1 MLKFDKLVGDDAQGV
16 TERVDVEF
24 DLCHPLS
31 SEVTLFIRSFAGSK
45 CTVLPTVHC
54 VNVFFFSTHT
64 MCVGSTF
71 LPTLYSIPFLLLAT
85 FRFTVALDETV
96 PAHIVK
102 VGFLALF
109 I

>member
-54 VNVFFFSTHT
+54 VNVFFFDTHNVRWKYFSANPVFHT
-64 MCVGSTF
+64 SPPSRDTPFHGGSGVRQYMHT
-71 LPTLYSIPFLLLAT
+71 S
-85 FRFTVALDETV
+85 
-96 PAHIVK
+96 
-102 VGFLALF
+102 
-109 I
+109 